1 MPSSFIAY
9 VRVSTARQ
17 GQSGLG
23 LEAQRQAVNAFAAQH
38 GGCVLTEFVE
48 VESGRKSERPQL
60 AAALAECK
68 RKRATLLIAKLD
80 RLARNVA
87 FVAQLME
94 TGIPFLA
101 VDMPTADRFM
111 LHVYAAMAEEE
122 ARRIG
127 SRTKAALAAAKARG
141 TELGTYG
148 RELARRNVEAA
159 QSFARS
165 LEPTIRSLQ
174 AEGFATVRALT
185 DEMNRRTIPSPG
197 GGKWHLPSVHRLL
210 TRLAG

>member
-1 MPSSFIAY
+1 MTQFFVAY
-9 VRVSTARQ
+9 FRVSTARQ

-23 LEAQRQAVNAFAAQH
+23 LEAQRQAVNTFAARH
-38 GGCVLTEFVE
+38 EGEVLTEFVE
-48 VESGRKSERPQL
+48 VESGKRNDRPQL

-127 SRTKAALAAAKARG
+127 ARTKAALAAAKARG
-141 TELGTYG
+141 TVLGTHG
-148 RELARRNVEAA
+148 RELARRNVETA
-159 QSFARS
+159 QAFAMTI
-165 LEPTIRSLQ
+165 EPAIRSLQ

-185 DEMNRRTIPSPG
+185 EEMNRRAIPTPG
-197 GGKWHLPSVHRLL
+197 GGKWHLGTVHRVL
-210 TRLAG
+210 TRLAA